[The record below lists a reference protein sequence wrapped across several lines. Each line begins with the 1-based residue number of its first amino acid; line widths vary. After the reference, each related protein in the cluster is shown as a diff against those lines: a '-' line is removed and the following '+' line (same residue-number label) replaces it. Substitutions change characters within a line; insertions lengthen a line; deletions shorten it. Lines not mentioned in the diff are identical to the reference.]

1 MSGTHR
7 ARAAAFFWV
16 LTAGAAVSGCSNSGS
31 GSSSS
36 MPPPGPGPS
45 PSPSA
50 TANAQ
55 PISVTTGPAVGAGVL
70 STNAAFT
77 SVTICVPGSTTEC
90 QTIDGILVDT
100 GSSGLRVL
108 ASVLTLSLPQQ
119 KDASGNPIV
128 ECAQFAD
135 GQTWGPVQ
143 MADISIA
150 SEKASSAAIQ
160 VIGSSSFSTVPTSCS
175 SLGMMEDDVASLVA
189 NGILG
194 VGNFLQDCGPL
205 CTESGP
211 GNLGFYYTCPSSGCQ
226 VTTLS
231 LAQQVANPVAMFS
244 TDNNG
249 VLIELPAVSS
259 PGASLSGS
267 LIFGI
272 GTQSNNALGSATVF
286 TVDPDLGNF
295 TTTFNG
301 QTLTDAAFL
310 DSGSNAIYFLTSA
323 LTGMPTCKDL
333 TFLYCPSSTQNFSA
347 TNMGR
352 NGATGTVNFSVENGD
367 TLSSNHNNS
376 VLPNL
381 GGPNAGLFDWGL
393 TFFYGRN
400 VFTAIEGKST
410 PGGTGPYV
418 AY

>member
-1 MSGTHR
+1 MSR
-7 ARAAAFFWV
+7 ADRGRAAAFFSI
-16 LTAGAAVSGCSNSGS
+16 LAAGAAVSGCSG

-36 MPPPGPGPS
+36 TMPPAS

-50 TANAQ
+50 NVQ
-55 PISVTTGPAVGAGVL
+55 PINVTTGPAVAAGSL
-70 STNAAFT
+70 ATNSAFT

-100 GSSGLRVL
+100 GSTGLRVL

-119 KDASGNPIV
+119 KDGSGNPIV
-128 ECAQFAD
+128 ECAQFAA

-143 MADISIA
+143 MADIGIA
-150 SEKASSAAIQ
+150 GEKASSAAIQ
-160 VIGSSSFSTVPTSCS
+160 VIGSSSFPTVPTSCS
-175 SLGMMEDDVASLVA
+175 SLGPMQDDLGSLVA

-194 VGNFLQDCGPL
+194 VGNFVQDCGPG
-205 CTESGP
+205 CTESGG
-211 GNLGFYYTCPSSGCQ
+211 GNVGFYYSCPSTGCQ
-226 VTTLS
+226 VTAQSLS
-231 LAQQVANPVAMFS
+231 QQVSNPVTMFA

-259 PGASLSGS
+259 TEASLSRS

-272 GTQSNNALGSATVF
+272 GTQSNNALGSATVY

-301 QTLTDAAFL
+301 QTYTDAAFL
-310 DSGSNAIYFLTSA
+310 DSGSNAIYFLSSASTS
-323 LTGMPTCKDL
+323 MPACTDL

-347 TNMGR
+347 TNMGF

-367 TLSSNHNNS
+367 RLTSNQNNS

-381 GGPNAGLFDWGL
+381 GGPNPGNFDWGL
-393 TFFYGRN
+393 PLFYGRN

-410 PGGTGPYV
+410 PGGAGPYV